1 MGARGTG
8 NKLPRHAGIC
18 RNQRSHQAAATR
30 PRQLHGVFGVT
41 AGHQGCDGA
50 KGFGGVDGRGFVRL
64 RAEQQ
69 GGREECASR
78 LQIGFTTQ
86 TDLAARG
93 KEMIDFFLHVSTL
106 LTVDE
111 GPHLHPFLGRIAD
124 DHFLQPRNQRLA
136 DGVNLRFRHDD
147 AADGGTFLS
156 GFGGHLAH
164 HFSDKQRKLRVF
176 RRHVLTQHAAV
187 ERICFHGK
195 RNGMRDDIRVDAQT
209 LPGAGRS
216 GKRHHVLAV
225 ELVQQ
230 IARATAD
237 QADGAVGHQ
246 SALDD
251 RFHHRLSHLRGGGGG
266 LDDGGHP
273 GKPGGREL
281 FQHPP
286 AREVE
291 RVDMHRHAG
300 FRR

>member
-1 MGARGTG
+1 M
-8 NKLPRHAGIC
+8 
-18 RNQRSHQAAATR
+18 
-30 PRQLHGVFGVT
+30 
-41 AGHQGCDGA
+41 DGWSL
-50 KGFGGVDGRGFVRL
+50 VRL

-78 LQIGFTTQ
+78 LQIGFATQ
-86 TDLAARG
+86 TYLAPRG
-93 KEMIDFFLHVSTL
+93 KQMIDFFLHVSTL
-106 LTVDE
+106 LTVDQCA
-111 GPHLHPFLGRIAD
+111 HLYPFLGRIAD

-136 DGVNLRFRHDD
+136 DGFNLVLRHDD
-147 AADGGTFLS
+147 AADGSTFLP

-164 HFSDKQRKLRVF
+164 HLADKQRKLRLL

-187 ERICFHGK
+187 QGIRFHGK
-195 RNGMRDDIRVDAQT
+195 RNGIRDDIRVYTQA
-209 LPGAGRS
+209 LPGAGRA

-230 IARATAD
+230 IACATAD
-237 QADGAVGHQ
+237 QADGAVRHQ
-246 SALDD
+246 SAFDD

-266 LDDGGHP
+266 LDDCGHP
-273 GKPGGREL
+273 GKPGGGEL

-291 RVDMHRHAG
+291 RVNMHRHAG